1 MKNNINQIKDR
12 IYEAEGLLELLQL
25 RPEKLA
31 ELFPLIEAR
40 ISEASV
46 LLSKLRIDDAM
57 ASSDPESHYVTN
69 PQPAVE
75 PVASKTSEVS
85 VAAKTSVES
94 IVAKPSVES
103 APLPSASRSKTPPSF
118 CLNDRYRFRRTIFAG
133 SDAEFKATMEHLA
146 TLDSYSEAEELFIQD
161 MGLNPEDQ
169 DVVDFMAIIKDYY
182 KA

>member
-1 MKNNINQIKDR
+1 MKNRINQIKDR

-31 ELFPLIEAR
+31 ELHPLIDAR
-40 ISEASV
+40 ISEASS
-46 LLSKLRIDDAM
+46 LLSEL
-57 ASSDPESHYVTN
+57 SSVDTAPLSEPETRHETEYV
-69 PQPAVE
+69 AELESAE
-75 PVASKTSEVS
+75 PVAETVS
-85 VAAKTSVES
+85 LH
-94 IVAKPSVES
+94 S
-103 APLPSASRSKTPPSF
+103 APKSKTPPTF
-118 CLNDRYRFRRTIFAG
+118 CLNDRFRFRRTIFAG